1 MQNHNDLTDSEIE
14 KAVEDAFEWVGEK
27 FMLITCLIGSQ
38 FVALAAL
45 LALLA
50 IPIFWAY
57 VAYEIYARVFG
68 DHSGA
73 LVIFTPDSYYWFWP
87 FVTAVLIVMFLYVV
101 GLLIFLGIFH
111 YIGFNKIKGNGKI
124 ATFTLVIT
132 GLFILIPICVSA
144 YYLYHPLFNLLKS
157 WF

>member
-1 MQNHNDLTDSEIE
+1 MQNHNNLTDSEIE
-14 KAVEDAFEWVGEK
+14 KAVDDAFDWVGEK
-27 FMLITCLIGSQ
+27 FMLITGLIGTQ

-73 LVIFTPDSYYWFWP
+73 LVIFTPDSYYWFW
-87 FVTAVLIVMFLYVV
+87 FLFVV
-101 GLLIFLGIFH
+101 GLLMFLGIFA
-111 YIGFNKIKGNGKI
+111 YIAFKKIGRNGSSFT
-124 ATFTLVIT
+124 TFTEVTT

-144 YYLYHPLFNLLKS
+144 YYLFHPLFNLFKS
-157 WF
+157 

>member
-1 MQNHNDLTDSEIE
+1 MQNHNNLTDSEIE
-14 KAVEDAFEWVGEK
+14 KAVDDAFDWVGEK
-27 FMLITCLIGSQ
+27 FMLITGLIGTQ

-57 VAYEIYARVFG
+57 FAYEFYARVFG

-87 FVTAVLIVMFLYVV
+87 FVTAALIVIFLFVV
-101 GLLIFLGIFH
+101 GLLMFLGIFA
-111 YIGFNKIKGNGKI
+111 YIAFKKIGRNGSSFT
-124 ATFTLVIT
+124 TFTEVTT

-144 YYLYHPLFNLLKS
+144 YYLFHPLFNLFKS
-157 WF
+157 